1 MPQSLMFYK
10 LTCLSEKAT
19 ENLPF
24 SNVYESVKS
33 LFKVNDH
40 IVLEMID
47 TYFENIIMNYLHI
60 NYEELVRTEA
70 DYIETLNYIFNPE
83 LYPFFMVS
91 AKDWL
96 AIEGVIKTRVQSI
109 IQANE
114 NDNTSTSLNQV
125 HLIMKDYSNLSSLR
139 QKNLLFAQIDC

>member
-1 MPQSLMFYK
+1 MFYK